1 MLFLALFALCLV
13 IPQAHGR
20 TAWALMVAFVIVTWH
35 LLQDLR
41 EKT

>member
-1 MLFLALFALCLV
+1 MLFLALFALTLA
-13 IPQAHGR
+13 IPHTHGWP
-20 TAWALMVAFVIVTWH
+20 AWALIAAYVIVMWH